1 MFERSHRWKAVF
13 SDIDG
18 TLLCS
23 DHTMSQTTRETL
35 EACIR
40 AGIHV
45 TLASSRSPQGIET
58 VRGSCG
64 LRTAVIAF
72 GGALAFD
79 EQGDKVLE
87 RGLSVAQATAV
98 VSYLEQ
104 SHLDAS
110 WNVFTPARWIVASR
124 RDPRIAHEE
133 EVVKV
138 TAQEGTTAELA
149 DDACV
154 GKVLLMCEA
163 GQSQPLARQL
173 STAFPQLSVCT
184 SSPILVEVNAMGVSK
199 ADALRA
205 LCAHWGI
212 GTEDTLAL
220 GDGDNDLEMLRAA
233 GLGVAMGNASA
244 EVRRAA
250 GSVTED
256 NDHDG
261 AAHALQALMA

>member
-72 GGALAFD
+72 GD

-173 STAFPQLSVCT
+173 SAAFPQLSVCT

-250 GSVTED
+250 GFVTED

>member
-1 MFERSHRWKAVF
+1 M
-13 SDIDG
+13 
-18 TLLCS
+18 
-23 DHTMSQTTRETL
+23 
-35 EACIR
+35 
-40 AGIHV
+40 
-45 TLASSRSPQGIET
+45 
-58 VRGSCG
+58 
-64 LRTAVIAF
+64 
-72 GGALAFD
+72 
-79 EQGDKVLE
+79 
-87 RGLSVAQATAV
+87 
-98 VSYLEQ
+98 
-104 SHLDAS
+104 
-110 WNVFTPARWIVASR
+110 
-124 RDPRIAHEE
+124 
-133 EVVKV
+133 

-173 STAFPQLSVCT
+173 STAFPQLSICT
-184 SSPILVEVNAMGVSK
+184 SSPTLVEVNAMGVSK

-220 GDGDNDLEMLRAA
+220 GDGDNDLEMLKTA

-250 GSVTED
+250 GFVTED